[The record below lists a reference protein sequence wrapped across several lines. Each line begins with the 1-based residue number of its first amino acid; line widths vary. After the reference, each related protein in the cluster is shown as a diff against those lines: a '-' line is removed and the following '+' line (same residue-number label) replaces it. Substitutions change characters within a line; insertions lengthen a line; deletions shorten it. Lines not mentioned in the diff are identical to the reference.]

1 MLDFYKIEFGLLST
15 QKRKVRI
22 YIFLHLSKGKKLSC
36 PLPLFIN
43 PSFWQDKNQRVS
55 PQYKEAE
62 KINEKLKIVRF
73 QIRKVED
80 LDRIRDNR
88 SFKLLIKNI
97 SINYLLNNNLRI
109 LNAIGNQI
117 KTAPFRKN
125 RKTGSI
131 GLRLNTIKRYSYLLK
146 LVKEY
151 EIEKNTLMF
160 IDHFK
165 IQDIDAF
172 SSYLLHEKSYGVGTV
187 GKQLG
192 LLKTV
197 LIRAKR
203 DGYPVSSNYQFI
215 DSFGMDKQKRILQTL
230 DLEEIELIKKA
241 SLPSHL
247 INSWKWMLIGLYTG
261 QRVADLL
268 SLNKNQLREGSKD
281 ILYIDFVQQ
290 KTGRA
295 VTVGILDP
303 LIKEILLE
311 EFPCYSYPQLFNM
324 HIKQICKL
332 AGITKRVTGY
342 KMHAKP
348 RRKLKGIFKKYELIT
363 AHDLRRSFATNYYS
377 KVETPILMR
386 ITGHKK
392 ESTFLEYIGENF
404 NQDHYADLFIQQ
416 ISS

>member
-1 MLDFYKIEFGLLST
+1 MLDFIKIEFGLLSA

-22 YIFLHLSKGKKLSC
+22 YIFLHLLKGKKLSC

-43 PSFWQDKNQRVS
+43 PSFWQDKNQWVS
-55 PQYKEAE
+55 PRYKEAE

-73 QIRKVED
+73 QMQKIED
-80 LDRIRDNR
+80 LERVRDNK
-88 SFKLLIKNI
+88 SFKLIIKNI

-109 LNAIGNQI
+109 ISAIESQI
-117 KTAPFRKN
+117 KTAPYRKN

-151 EIEKNTLMF
+151 EIEKDTLLF

-215 DSFGMDKQKRILQTL
+215 DSFGLDKQKRILQTL
-230 DLEEIELIKKA
+230 DLEEIERIKKA
-241 SLPSHL
+241 ALPSNL
-247 INSWKWMLIGLYTG
+247 VNSWKWMLIGLYTG

-268 SLNKNQLREGSKD
+268 SLIPDQLREGPND

-311 EFPCYSYPQLFNM
+311 EFPTYSYSQLFNM
-324 HIKQICKL
+324 HIKQISKI
-332 AGITKRVTGY
+332 AGITNRVSGY
-342 KMHAKP
+342 KMHTNP
-348 RRKLKGIFKKYELIT
+348 RRKLKGVFKKYELIT

>member
-1 MLDFYKIEFGLLST
+1 MLDFYKTEFGLLST
-15 QKRKVRI
+15 QKRKIRI

-55 PQYKEAE
+55 PRYKEAE

-80 LDRIRDNR
+80 LDRIRDNK
-88 SFKLLIKNI
+88 SFKLLIKKI

-109 LNAIGNQI
+109 LNAIDNQI

-131 GLRLNTIKRYSYLLK
+131 GLQLNTIKRYSYLLK

-172 SSYLLHEKSYGVGTV
+172 SNYLLHEKSYGVGTV

-215 DSFGMDKQKRILQTL
+215 DSFGLDKQKRILQTL
-230 DLEEIELIKKA
+230 DFEEIELIKKA
-241 SLPSHL
+241 VLPSNL

-268 SLNKNQLREGSKD
+268 SLKPEQLREGPND

-290 KTGRA
+290 KTDRA
-295 VTVGILDP
+295 VTVGILDS
-303 LIKEILLE
+303 LIKDILLE
-311 EFPCYSYPQLFNM
+311 EFPSYSYPQLFNI

-332 AGITKRVTGY
+332 AGINKRVAGY
-342 KMHAKP
+342 KMHVKP
-348 RRKLKGIFKKYELIT
+348 RRKLKGVFKKYELIT

>member
-1 MLDFYKIEFGLLST
+1 MLDFIKIEFGLLSV

-43 PSFWQDKNQRVS
+43 PSFWQGKNQRVS

-73 QIRKVED
+73 QLERTQD
-80 LDRIRDNR
+80 LDRIRDNK

-109 LNAIGNQI
+109 ISAIENQI

-151 EIEKNTLMF
+151 EIEKDTLLFM
-160 IDHFK
+160 DHFK

-172 SSYLLHEKSYGVGTV
+172 SSYLLYEKSYGVGTV

-215 DSFGMDKQKRILQTL
+215 DSFGLDKQKRILQTL

-241 SLPSHL
+241 TLPLHL
-247 INSWKWMLIGLYTG
+247 KNSWKWMLIGLYTG

-268 SLNKNQLREGSKD
+268 SLKPDQLREGPND

-311 EFPCYSYPQLFNM
+311 QFPTYSYSQIFNM
-324 HIKQICKL
+324 HIKQICKI

-342 KMHAKP
+342 KMHANP
-348 RRKLKGIFKKYELIT
+348 RRKLKGVFKKYELIT

>member
-1 MLDFYKIEFGLLST
+1 MLDFYKIEFGLLSA

-22 YIFLHLSKGKKLSC
+22 YIFLHLFKGKKLSC

-43 PSFWQDKNQRVS
+43 PSFWQYKNQRVS
-55 PQYKEAE
+55 PRYKEAE

-73 QIRKVED
+73 QICKVED
-80 LDRIRDNR
+80 LERIRDNK
-88 SFKLLIKNI
+88 SFKLFIKSI

-109 LNAIGNQI
+109 ISAIESQI

-151 EIEKNTLMF
+151 EIEKDTLLF

-215 DSFGMDKQKRILQTL
+215 DSFGLDKQKRILQTL
-230 DLEEIELIKKA
+230 DFEEIELIKKA
-241 SLPSHL
+241 PLPLHL

-268 SLNKNQLREGSKD
+268 SLKPDQLREGPND
-281 ILYIDFVQQ
+281 ILYIDFLQ
-290 KTGRA
+290 
-295 VTVGILDP
+295 
-303 LIKEILLE
+303 
-311 EFPCYSYPQLFNM
+311 
-324 HIKQICKL
+324 
-332 AGITKRVTGY
+332 
-342 KMHAKP
+342 
-348 RRKLKGIFKKYELIT
+348 
-363 AHDLRRSFATNYYS
+363 
-377 KVETPILMR
+377 
-386 ITGHKK
+386 
-392 ESTFLEYIGENF
+392 
-404 NQDHYADLFIQQ
+404 
-416 ISS
+416 

>member
-1 MLDFYKIEFGLLST
+1 MLDFIKIEFGLLSV

-43 PSFWQDKNQRVS
+43 PSFWQGKNQRVS

-73 QIRKVED
+73 QLERTQD
-80 LDRIRDNR
+80 LDRIRDNK

-109 LNAIGNQI
+109 ISAIENQI

-151 EIEKNTLMF
+151 EIEKDTLLFM
-160 IDHFK
+160 DHFR

-215 DSFGMDKQKRILQTL
+215 DSFGLDKQKRILQTL

-241 SLPSHL
+241 TLPLHL
-247 INSWKWMLIGLYTG
+247 KNSWKWMLIGLYTG

-268 SLNKNQLREGSKD
+268 SLKPDQLREGPND

-311 EFPCYSYPQLFNM
+311 QFPTYSYSQIFNM
-324 HIKQICKL
+324 HIKQICKI

-342 KMHAKP
+342 KMHANP
-348 RRKLKGIFKKYELIT
+348 RRKLKGVFKKYELIT

>member
-1 MLDFYKIEFGLLST
+1 MLDFIKIEFGLLSA

-55 PQYKEAE
+55 PRYKEAE

-73 QIRKVED
+73 QLEKTQD
-80 LDRIRDNR
+80 LERIRDNK
-88 SFKLLIKNI
+88 SFKLVIKNI

-109 LNAIGNQI
+109 ISAIESQI
-117 KTAPFRKN
+117 KNAPYRKN

-151 EIEKNTLMF
+151 EIEKDTLLF

-172 SSYLLHEKSYGVGTV
+172 SCYLLHEKSYGVGTV

-203 DGYPVSSNYQFI
+203 DGYPVSSKYQLI
-215 DSFGMDKQKRILQTL
+215 DSFGLDKQKRILQTL

-241 SLPSHL
+241 TLPSHL
-247 INSWKWMLIGLYTG
+247 INSWKWMVIGLYTG
-261 QRVADLL
+261 Q
-268 SLNKNQLREGSKD
+268 
-281 ILYIDFVQQ
+281 
-290 KTGRA
+290 
-295 VTVGILDP
+295 
-303 LIKEILLE
+303 
-311 EFPCYSYPQLFNM
+311 
-324 HIKQICKL
+324 
-332 AGITKRVTGY
+332 
-342 KMHAKP
+342 
-348 RRKLKGIFKKYELIT
+348 
-363 AHDLRRSFATNYYS
+363 
-377 KVETPILMR
+377 
-386 ITGHKK
+386 
-392 ESTFLEYIGENF
+392 
-404 NQDHYADLFIQQ
+404 
-416 ISS
+416 

>member
-1 MLDFYKIEFGLLST
+1 MLDFIKIEFGLLSA

-43 PSFWQDKNQRVS
+43 PSFWQGKNQQIS
-55 PQYKEAE
+55 PRYKEAE
-62 KINEKLKIVRF
+62 KINEKLKIVSF
-73 QIRKVED
+73 QLSKTQD
-80 LDRIRDNR
+80 LDRIRNNK

-109 LNAIGNQI
+109 ISTIESQI

-151 EIEKNTLMF
+151 EIKKDTLLFM
-160 IDHFK
+160 DHFK

-203 DGYPVSSNYQFI
+203 DGNRVSSNYQFI
-215 DSFGMDKQKRILQTL
+215 DSFGLDKQKRILQTL

-241 SLPSHL
+241 TLPLHL
-247 INSWKWMLIGLYTG
+247 KNSWKWMLIGLYTG

-268 SLNKNQLREGSKD
+268 SLKPDQLREGPND

-295 VTVGILDP
+295 VTVGILDL
-303 LIKEILLE
+303 LIKEILLDQ
-311 EFPCYSYPQLFNM
+311 FPTYSYPQLFNM
-324 HIKQICKL
+324 HIKQICKI

-342 KMHAKP
+342 KMHANP
-348 RRKLKGIFKKYELIT
+348 RRKLKGVFKKHELIT

>member
-1 MLDFYKIEFGLLST
+1 MLDFTKIEFGLLSA

-43 PSFWQDKNQRVS
+43 PSFWQGKNQRVS
-55 PQYKEAE
+55 PRYKEAE

-73 QIRKVED
+73 QLSKT
-80 LDRIRDNR
+80 LDIERIRDNK
-88 SFKLLIKNI
+88 SFKLIIKNI

-109 LNAIGNQI
+109 INAIESQI
-117 KTAPFRKN
+117 KTAPYRKN

-151 EIEKNTLMF
+151 EIEKDTLLF

-172 SSYLLHEKSYGVGTV
+172 SCYLLHEKSYGIGTV

-203 DGYPVSSNYQFI
+203 DGYTVSSNYQFI
-215 DSFGMDKQKRILQTL
+215 DSFGLDKQKRILQTL
-230 DLEEIELIKKA
+230 NLEEIERIKKA
-241 SLPSHL
+241 TLPSHL

-268 SLNKNQLREGSKD
+268 SLKPDQLREGPND
-281 ILYIDFVQQ
+281 ILYIDFLQQ

-295 VTVGILDP
+295 VTVGILDS
-303 LIKEILLE
+303 LIKEILLDQ
-311 EFPCYSYPQLFNM
+311 FPSYSYSQLFNM
-324 HIKQICKL
+324 HIKQICKI

-342 KMHAKP
+342 KMHANP
-348 RRKLKGIFKKYELIT
+348 RRKLKGVYKKCELIT

-416 ISS
+416 IKS

>member
-1 MLDFYKIEFGLLST
+1 MRLIS
-15 QKRKVRI
+15 V
-22 YIFLHLSKGKKLSC
+22 
-36 PLPLFIN
+36 
-43 PSFWQDKNQRVS
+43 
-55 PQYKEAE
+55 
-62 KINEKLKIVRF
+62 
-73 QIRKVED
+73 
-80 LDRIRDNR
+80 IRDQ
-88 SFKLLIKNI
+88 
-97 SINYLLNNNLRI
+97 IN
-109 LNAIGNQI
+109 
-117 KTAPFRKN
+117 TAPFRKN

-131 GLRLNTIKRYSYLLK
+131 GLRLNTIKRYSYLFK
-146 LVKEY
+146 LLKEY
-151 EIEKNTLMF
+151 EIEKDTFLF
-160 IDHFK
+160 IDQFK

-172 SSYLLHEKSYGVGTV
+172 SSYLLDEKCYGVGTV

-192 LLKTV
+192 LIKTV

-203 DGYPVSSNYQFI
+203 DGYPVNSNYQLI
-215 DSFGMDKQKRILQTL
+215 DSFGLEKQKRILQTL
-230 DLEEIELIKKA
+230 DLGEIELIKKVT
-241 SLPSHL
+241 LPLHL

-268 SLNKNQLREGSKD
+268 SLKQNQLREGPKD

-303 LIKEILLE
+303 LIKKILLE
-311 EFPCYSYPQLFNM
+311 EFPSYSYPQLFNI

-332 AGITKRVTGY
+332 AGISKRVTGY

-348 RRKLKGIFKKYELIT
+348 RRKLKGVFKKYELIT

-392 ESTFLEYIGENF
+392 ESTFLDYIGENF
-404 NQDHYADLFIQQ
+404 SQDHYTDLFIQQ

>member
-1 MLDFYKIEFGLLST
+1 MLDFIKIEFGLLSA

-55 PQYKEAE
+55 PRYKEAE

-73 QIRKVED
+73 QIRKVEG
-80 LDRIRDNR
+80 LERIRDNK
-88 SFKLLIKNI
+88 SFKLLIKII
-97 SINYLLNNNLRI
+97 SNNYLSNSNLR
-109 LNAIGNQI
+109 LHSAIANQI
-117 KTAPFRKN
+117 KTAPYRKN

-151 EIEKNTLMF
+151 EIEKDTFLF
-160 IDHFK
+160 IDQFK

-172 SSYLLHEKSYGVGTV
+172 SSYLLDEKCYGVGTV

-192 LLKTV
+192 LIKTV

-203 DGYPVSSNYQFI
+203 DGYPVSSNYQLI
-215 DSFGMDKQKRILQTL
+215 DSFGLEKQKQILQTL
-230 DLEEIELIKKA
+230 DLGEIELIKKVT
-241 SLPSHL
+241 LPLHL

-268 SLNKNQLREGSKD
+268 SLKPDQLREGPNE
-281 ILYIDFVQQ
+281 ILYVDFLQ
-290 KTGRA
+290 KKTCRA

-303 LIKEILLE
+303 LIKKILLE
-311 EFPCYSYPQLFNM
+311 EFPTYSYPQLFNM
-324 HIKQICKL
+324 HIKQICKI
-332 AGITKRVTGY
+332 AGISKRVEGY
-342 KMHAKP
+342 KMHVKP
-348 RRKLKGIFKKYELIT
+348 RRKLKGVFKKYELIT

-392 ESTFLEYIGENF
+392 ESTFLDYIGENF

>member
-1 MLDFYKIEFGLLST
+1 MLDFIKIEFGLLSV

-22 YIFLHLSKGKKLSC
+22 YIFLHLSKGKKLIS

-43 PSFWQDKNQRVS
+43 PSFWHDKNQRVS
-55 PQYKEAE
+55 PRYKEAE

-73 QIRKVED
+73 QLLKTQD
-80 LDRIRDNR
+80 FDGIRDNK

-109 LNAIGNQI
+109 ISAIESQI
-117 KTAPFRKN
+117 KTAPYRKN

-151 EIEKNTLMF
+151 EKEKDTLLF

-192 LLKTV
+192 LIKTV

-215 DSFGMDKQKRILQTL
+215 DSFCLDKQKRILQTL

-241 SLPSHL
+241 TLPSHL

-268 SLNKNQLREGSKD
+268 SLKPDQLREGPND

-303 LIKEILLE
+303 LIKEILLDQ
-311 EFPCYSYPQLFNM
+311 FPTYSYSQLFNM
-324 HIKQICKL
+324 HIKQICKI

-342 KMHAKP
+342 KMHANP
-348 RRKLKGIFKKYELIT
+348 RRKLKGVFKKYELIT

>member
-1 MLDFYKIEFGLLST
+1 MLDFIKIEFGLLST
-15 QKRKVRI
+15 KKRKVRI
-22 YIFLHLSKGKKLSC
+22 NIFLHLSKGKKLSC

-43 PSFWQDKNQRVS
+43 PSFWQYKNQRVS
-55 PQYKEAE
+55 PRYKEAG

-73 QIRKVED
+73 QICKVGD
-80 LDRIRDNR
+80 LDRIRDNK
-88 SFKLLIKNI
+88 SFKLLINNI
-97 SINYLLNNNLRI
+97 YINYLLNNNLRI
-109 LNAIGNQI
+109 LNAIDYQI

-215 DSFGMDKQKRILQTL
+215 DSFGLDKQKRILQTL

-241 SLPSHL
+241 ALPSHL
-247 INSWKWMLIGLYTG
+247 TNSWKWMLIGLYTG

-268 SLNKNQLREGSKD
+268 SLKPDQLRGSNFLLSSFKTAANGIPCTFPEGE
-281 ILYIDFVQQ
+281 V
-290 KTGRA
+290 
-295 VTVGILDP
+295 
-303 LIKEILLE
+303 
-311 EFPCYSYPQLFNM
+311 
-324 HIKQICKL
+324 
-332 AGITKRVTGY
+332 
-342 KMHAKP
+342 
-348 RRKLKGIFKKYELIT
+348 
-363 AHDLRRSFATNYYS
+363 
-377 KVETPILMR
+377 
-386 ITGHKK
+386 
-392 ESTFLEYIGENF
+392 
-404 NQDHYADLFIQQ
+404 
-416 ISS
+416 